1 MDNDNVSRLLAYLK
15 IAYRQ
20 KGVIIHDVS
29 FLNGINANEDL
40 YDEYDLVCG
49 VNIDT
54 YVNRLK
60 CYLR

>member
-15 IAYRQ
+15 IAYRR
-20 KGVIIHDVS
+20 KGVIMHGVS
-29 FLNGINANEDL
+29 FLNGVSANENSC
-40 YDEYDLVCG
+40 EYDLVCG

-60 CYLR
+60 RYLR